1 MMRLITKK
9 WFPLLT
15 TILIIL
21 VIAIPYNFYSC
32 KYPEQDIWFLITGVG
47 EYPNAGYQVKYG
59 DNDAQ
64 ELSNELL
71 RKFNSERI
79 KMLSNSNA
87 SKQNILDT
95 ITDWLATY
103 ETSKSE
109 VVIYFSGHGNANY
122 ICPYDSIEY
131 SNENNISAAELDN
144 ALTTLES
151 ENIILILD
159 VCYGYNFASGLETD
173 NLTIITGCSE
183 SQMCWESETLE
194 NGVFSYYLIETLK
207 KPDEADKNMDNI
219 ISICELYTFIKDSMQ
234 YYYDGNP
241 PPSNQVPQL
250 ISYSVSDFLLRE

>member
-9 WFPLLT
+9 SFPLLT

-21 VIAIPYNFYSC
+21 VKAIPYNFYSC

-109 VVIYFSGHGNANY
+109 VVIYFSGHGNA
-122 ICPYDSIEY
+122 IIF
-131 SNENNISAAELDN
+131 
-144 ALTTLES
+144 AL
-151 ENIILILD
+151 
-159 VCYGYNFASGLETD
+159 
-173 NLTIITGCSE
+173 
-183 SQMCWESETLE
+183 
-194 NGVFSYYLIETLK
+194 
-207 KPDEADKNMDNI
+207 
-219 ISICELYTFIKDSMQ
+219 
-234 YYYDGNP
+234 
-241 PPSNQVPQL
+241 
-250 ISYSVSDFLLRE
+250 